1 MGTLLRYFGPF
12 QLDSG
17 WVQSTMAGD
26 VTLAYD
32 ADQFRRYDPDGSNRT
47 ITLPEAISAHY
58 GITFVIAH
66 IGTANTIAVSDG
78 STILTLNA
86 GDVALFQCFD
96 AAGTSDWSANRITSG
111 GTASADVISE
121 VTSGAGVTV
130 DGVLLKDSQ
139 VTTDVI
145 LEKTSTA
152 GVTADG
158 LRIKD
163 AAINPV
169 AGGAA
174 FIDLSNVATGEADVI
189 LNDNLAIALEIREAA
204 NSYLIFKT
212 TNDAERITLG
222 KIVATV
228 QTTVDMA
235 DAAHTLV
242 LTTAAANETKI
253 LGNVLVVDPNSG
265 GAAED
270 LQLPAA
276 ASLAGVELTIINSGG
291 EGIVVLGEAAA
302 TVITLDTAQHGKV
315 YSTGSAWIGFMGG
328 VT

>member
-1 MGTLLRYFGPF
+1 MRSLLHFAAPLR
-12 QLDSG
+12 LDSG
-17 WVQSTMAGD
+17 WVQTTMTD
-26 VTLAYD
+26 DLTLAYD

-47 ITLPEAISAHY
+47 ITLPRALSIHH

-66 IGTANTIAVSDG
+66 IGTANTIAISDG

-86 GDVALFQCFD
+86 GDVALVQCFD
-96 AAGTSDWSANRITSG
+96 AAGTSDWSAHRITSG
-111 GTASADVISE
+111 GTSSADTISE
-121 VTSGAGVTV
+121 VTSAAGVTV
-130 DGVLLKDSQ
+130 
-139 VTTDVI
+139 
-145 LEKTSTA
+145 
-152 GVTADG
+152 DG

-174 FIDLSNVATGEADVI
+174 FIDLTNVATGEADII
-189 LNDNLAIALEIREAA
+189 LKDNLAIALEVREAA
-204 NSYLIFKT
+204 NSYILVKT

-242 LTTAAANETKI
+242 LGTAAANQTKL
-253 LGNVLVVDPNSG
+253 LGNVVVCDPNSG
-265 GAAED
+265 EASEN

-276 ASLAGVELTIINSGG
+276 AGLAGVELTIINSGG